1 MAYYTGN
8 FSSFAALKNSVETA
22 LQANGWV
29 LNGDGVLEKNGMYLR
44 LTATTAELLLRA
56 GTGSAAGA
64 LTGAA
69 PNGVKIMD
77 FTGSPMSFPATYDL
91 HVYAGP
97 DEVFLVVNYNGDKY
111 QQLSWGKSNVQ
122 QIGGTGMWFSGS
134 FQGSAASSQNHLV
147 YTNADASYF
156 GFVGPGIGMGCGLF
170 AEDYGLASG
179 CSYVHTGLD
188 TTAWRRVGSG
198 NGNLVGSGDL
208 VAGLLQALPSTFN
221 QNTVLLPLLVA
232 QRRPSKGQT
241 IVVDMVNARLCRNDN
256 HLSGEIVEYGPD
268 KWKVYPFHRKNAD
281 VRNGVAWSTGANHSG
296 TFAYAIRYTG
306 P

>member
-8 FSSFAALKNSVETA
+8 FSSFATLKNSVETA

-29 LNGDGVLEKNGMYLR
+29 LNGGVLEKNGMYLR
-44 LTATTAELLLRA
+44 LTATAAELLLQA
-56 GTGSAAGA
+56 GTGVAAGA
-64 LTGAA
+64 LSGTA

-77 FTGSPMSFPATYDL
+77 FEGSPMNFPATYDL
-91 HVYAGP
+91 HVHTGP
-97 DEVFLVVNYNGDKY
+97 DEVFLIVNYNGDKY
-111 QQLSWGKSNVQ
+111 QQLSWGKSNIQ

-134 FQGSAASSQNHLV
+134 FHEDAASNENHLV
-147 YTNADASYF
+147 YTSADASYF
-156 GFVGPGIGMGCGLF
+156 GFGWSGMGCGLF
-170 AEDYGLASG
+170 AEHYSQGLG

-188 TTAWRRVGSG
+188 STAWRRVYSG
-198 NGNLVGSGDL
+198 DGNLVGSGDP

-232 QRRPSKGQT
+232 QGRPSKGQT

-256 HLSGEIVEYGPD
+256 HLSGEIVEYGAD

-281 VRNGVAWSTGANHSG
+281 VRNGVPWPTGANHSG

>member
-8 FSSFAALKNSVETA
+8 FSSFATLKNSVETA
-22 LQANGWV
+22 LQANGWG

-44 LTATTAELLLRA
+44 LTATAAQLLLQA
-56 GTGSAAGA
+56 GTGSATGA
-64 LTGAA
+64 LPGAA

-77 FTGSPMSFPATYDL
+77 FEGSPMNFPATYDL
-91 HVYAGP
+91 HVNTGP
-97 DEVFLVVNYNGDKY
+97 DEVFLVVNYNADKY

-134 FQGSAASSQNHLV
+134 FHENAASNQNHLV
-147 YTNADASYF
+147 YTSADASYF
-156 GFVGPGIGMGCGLF
+156 GFGWSGMGCGLF
-170 AEDYGLASG
+170 AEYYTQALG

-188 TTAWRRVGSG
+188 TTAWRRVYSG
-198 NGNLVGSGDL
+198 DGNLIGSGDP
-208 VAGLLQALPSTFN
+208 VAGLLQALPSMFN
-221 QNTVLLPLLVA
+221 QNTVLLPLLVS
-232 QRRPSKGQT
+232 QRRLSQGQT
-241 IVVDMVNARLCRNDN
+241 IVVDMANARLCRNDN
-256 HLSGEIVEYGPD
+256 HLSGEIVEYGAD